1 MLGRSGGS
9 HLKKTARKTVRR
21 RYWFAALGLLVCVS
35 GGLAVLLASGP
46 VRVPFLASI
55 LASQGTR
62 GPLELSVEHG
72 SVDFTAQDGIEFILE
87 EAVLEIE
94 GPAPVT
100 IRFPKLVVPL
110 DPDALLDGNLRFSS
124 LQLTQPR
131 VTVALSGGPAK
142 LPEIGPLMEAVD
154 RMSDVVD
161 DQFARRGLRHVSIR
175 NGTFELTGANPRLFD
190 GIDADVVRSDRRV
203 IRADAKVSGNVSTWR
218 LQLVR
223 SAPEDGA
230 EKNIGI
236 VVNGITLAELLG
248 PAKLDKHGKGF
259 GLPASAKVETKLDG
273 DGKFV
278 SANAVARV
286 QNGWFQLGKTLVAF
300 DDAALS
306 LLFKAGQDAIEIT
319 KSHVIRGN
327 TRIFF
332 SGLVEPGD
340 EGTNDWLI
348 SLSSDYPQF
357 GSADVR
363 EAPQMLDGV
372 KIRAR
377 FDPIDRLVSVDR
389 FIAKSG
395 KAIAQLVASIQ
406 LTNEGPYLAIA
417 ASGENIPIAVVKQVW
432 PITLVPPARRW
443 VADNIKAG
451 LIEDFAYSA
460 AIRPPAFNHRD
471 PDAGWS
477 GDDMLMDATFSGG
490 AVTPFGDLPQVSGLT
505 GSLKVA
511 GEVLTVRS
519 DGGVAQT
526 AEGGQV
532 TVPQSVFE
540 IYNLPLREGKT
551 AKIEAKVEG
560 GIGELAAVA
569 NSNPLNVIDRAGL
582 KTGGASGEGSI
593 DVVAGFPLAKGIGLD
608 DVQWRVTGELG
619 DFTDENPIMG
629 RTIENADVEIDAT
642 PEQVAIAGSGV
653 LDGLNA
659 DIDLVVPLGESGIA
673 GKQDVVVSV
682 TAAKLKEKGI
692 DLTAFLDGD
701 LVLNVTGKSDGQEF
715 SVDLTK
721 CTVVLEALGWE
732 KARGVPA
739 TATFMLVETDDNQQV
754 RDFRLTSEGASISGS
769 MQLSKAGELLNAS
782 FGTFKLRPGDNAEV
796 DIQRTANGRY
806 DIIFSGSV
814 FDGRGLIQSLT
825 SPGGSQGA
833 GDFSEGARIAV
844 SLQSVTGFNKQTLA
858 SVTGKIETGPKGIRT
873 ADLSGKINGR
883 SDLEFKIVE
892 QTGSQLATGQFAD
905 TGATLKFLDFY
916 ERMEGGRGVISVAMA
931 DEDSWAG
938 DFKVRSLRITEDPAI
953 KSIRER
959 ERSNPDPDARI
970 VTART
975 SEGSANFDT
984 MDINFTRD
992 GDIMTILRGALQGNV
1007 LGGTVSGTVNLK
1019 EQTLNLSGTFVPIYA
1034 LNNFFAKIPIL
1045 GFALGGNSGEGLI
1058 GVTYRLSGSV
1068 SDPVLSVNPISAIAP
1083 GIFRRMFEF
1092 QQN

>member
-1 MLGRSGGS
+1 MLGRFGGS

-35 GGLAVLLASGP
+35 AGLAVLLASGP
-46 VRVPFLASI
+46 VRVPLLASI

-62 GPLELSVEHG
+62 GPLELSVKHG

-87 EAVLEIE
+87 EAVLEIA

-110 DPDALLDGNLRFSS
+110 DPDALLDGKLRFSS

-175 NGTFELTGANPRLFD
+175 NGTFELTGASPRLFD

-348 SLSSDYPQF
+348 GVSSDYPQF

-406 LTNEGPYLAIA
+406 ITNEGPYVAIA
-417 ASGENIPIAVVKQVW
+417 ASGENIPIAMVKQVW

-471 PDAGWS
+471 PDAR
-477 GDDMLMDATFSGG
+477 
-490 AVTPFGDLPQVSGLT
+490 V
-505 GSLKVA
+505 
-511 GEVLTVRS
+511 VR
-519 DGGVAQT
+519 
-526 AEGGQV
+526 
-532 TVPQSVFE
+532 
-540 IYNLPLREGKT
+540 
-551 AKIEAKVEG
+551 
-560 GIGELAAVA
+560 
-569 NSNPLNVIDRAGL
+569 
-582 KTGGASGEGSI
+582 
-593 DVVAGFPLAKGIGLD
+593 
-608 DVQWRVTGELG
+608 
-619 DFTDENPIMG
+619 
-629 RTIENADVEIDAT
+629 
-642 PEQVAIAGSGV
+642 
-653 LDGLNA
+653 
-659 DIDLVVPLGESGIA
+659 
-673 GKQDVVVSV
+673 
-682 TAAKLKEKGI
+682 
-692 DLTAFLDGD
+692 
-701 LVLNVTGKSDGQEF
+701 
-715 SVDLTK
+715 
-721 CTVVLEALGWE
+721 
-732 KARGVPA
+732 
-739 TATFMLVETDDNQQV
+739 
-754 RDFRLTSEGASISGS
+754 
-769 MQLSKAGELLNAS
+769 
-782 FGTFKLRPGDNAEV
+782 
-796 DIQRTANGRY
+796 
-806 DIIFSGSV
+806 
-814 FDGRGLIQSLT
+814 
-825 SPGGSQGA
+825 
-833 GDFSEGARIAV
+833 
-844 SLQSVTGFNKQTLA
+844 
-858 SVTGKIETGPKGIRT
+858 
-873 ADLSGKINGR
+873 
-883 SDLEFKIVE
+883 
-892 QTGSQLATGQFAD
+892 
-905 TGATLKFLDFY
+905 
-916 ERMEGGRGVISVAMA
+916 
-931 DEDSWAG
+931 
-938 DFKVRSLRITEDPAI
+938 
-953 KSIRER
+953 
-959 ERSNPDPDARI
+959 
-970 VTART
+970 
-975 SEGSANFDT
+975 
-984 MDINFTRD
+984 
-992 GDIMTILRGALQGNV
+992 
-1007 LGGTVSGTVNLK
+1007 
-1019 EQTLNLSGTFVPIYA
+1019 
-1034 LNNFFAKIPIL
+1034 
-1045 GFALGGNSGEGLI
+1045 
-1058 GVTYRLSGSV
+1058 
-1068 SDPVLSVNPISAIAP
+1068 
-1083 GIFRRMFEF
+1083 
-1092 QQN
+1092 

>member
-9 HLKKTARKTVRR
+9 HLKKTGRKTVRR
-21 RYWFAALGLLVCVS
+21 RYWLAVLLLLVCVTA
-35 GGLAVLLASGP
+35 GLTILFASGP
-46 VRVPFLASI
+46 VRIPFLGSV

-62 GPLELSVEHG
+62 GPVELSVKQG
-72 SVDFTAQDGIEFILE
+72 SVDFTAPDGIEIILE
-87 EAVLEIE
+87 EAALDIE
-94 GPAPVT
+94 GPAPVA

-110 DPDALLDGNLRFSS
+110 DPDALFAGKLRFSS
-124 LQLTQPR
+124 LQLMQPH
-131 VTVALSGGPAK
+131 VSVALKGGPAK

-154 RMSDVVD
+154 RLSDVVD

-175 NGTFELTGANPRLFD
+175 NGTFELTGAKPRRFD

-203 IRADAKVSGNVSTWR
+203 IQANAKVSGNVSTWR
-218 LQLVR
+218 LQLAR
-223 SAPEDGA
+223 SAPEDGSD
-230 EKNIGI
+230 KTIGI

-248 PAKLDKHGKGF
+248 PATLDKHGKGF

-273 DGKFV
+273 EGNFL

-286 QNGWFQLGKTLVAF
+286 QNGWFQLGKTIVAF

-306 LLFKAGQDAIEIT
+306 LLFEAGEDAIEIT

-332 SGLVEPGD
+332 SGLVEPGQ
-340 EGTNDWLI
+340 EGANEWQI
-348 SLSSDYPQF
+348 SLASDFPQF
-357 GSADVR
+357 GSADVN

-372 KIRAR
+372 QIRAR
-377 FDPIDRLVSVDR
+377 FNPLARLISIDR
-389 FIAKSG
+389 FFAKSG
-395 KAIAQLVASIQ
+395 KAIAQLIASIEI
-406 LTNEGPYLAIA
+406 TKDGPYVAIA
-417 ASGENIPIAVVKQVW
+417 ASGENIPIAIAKQVW

-443 VADNIKAG
+443 VADNIKEG
-451 LIEDFAYSA
+451 LIEDFTYSA

-490 AVTPFGDLPQVSGLT
+490 AVTPFGELPQVSGLT
-505 GSLKVA
+505 GTFKVA
-511 GEVLTVRS
+511 GETLTVRS

-526 AEGGQV
+526 TDGGQV
-532 TVPQSVFE
+532 SVPQSVFE
-540 IYNLPLREGKT
+540 IYDLPQREGKT

-582 KTGGASGEGSI
+582 KTGGESGEGSI
-593 DVVAGFPLAKGIGLD
+593 DVVARFPLAKGIGLD
-608 DVQWRVTGELG
+608 DVQWRVTGELD

-629 RTIENADVEIDAT
+629 RTIANADVQIDAT
-642 PEQVAIAGSGV
+642 PEQVAITGSGV

-673 GKQDVVVSV
+673 SKQDVVVSV

-701 LVLNVTGKSDGQEF
+701 LVLNVTGVSDGQEF
-715 SVDLTK
+715 SVDLTR
-721 CTVVLEALGWE
+721 CTIVLEALGWE

-739 TATFMLVETDDNQQV
+739 TATFKLIETDQNQLV
-754 RDFRLTSEGASISGS
+754 RDFRLTSEGARVSGA
-769 MQLSKAGELLNAS
+769 MQLSKAGELLDAS
-782 FGTFKLRPGDNAEV
+782 FGTFRLRPGDNAEV

-806 DIIFSGSV
+806 DIIFSGAV

-844 SLQSVTGFNKQTLA
+844 SLQSVTGFNKQTLRNV
-858 SVTGKIETGPKGIRT
+858 SGKIETGPKGIRT

-892 QTGSQLATGQFAD
+892 QGASQLATGQFGD

-970 VTART
+970 VRART
-975 SEGSANFDT
+975 SDGSANFDT

-1019 EQTLNLSGTFVPIYA
+1019 EQTLSLSGTFVPIYA

>member
-1 MLGRSGGS
+1 M
-9 HLKKTARKTVRR
+9 KKTERKTGRR
-21 RYWFAALGLLVCVS
+21 RYWLAILVLLVC
-35 GGLAVLLASGP
+35 GAAGLAVLFASGP
-46 VRVPFLASI
+46 VRIPFLGSV

-62 GPLELSVEHG
+62 GAVDLSVKQG

-87 EAVLEIE
+87 GAVLEIG

-110 DPDALLDGNLRFSS
+110 DPDALFGGKLRFSS
-124 LQLTQPR
+124 LQLTQPH
-131 VTVALSGGPAK
+131 VSVALKGGPAK

-154 RMSDVVD
+154 RLSDVVD

-190 GIDADVVRSDRRV
+190 GIDADVVRSDQRV
-203 IRADAKVSGNVSTWR
+203 IRANAKVSGNVSTWR

-223 SAPEDGA
+223 SAPEDGSD
-230 EKNIGI
+230 KNIGI

-248 PAKLDKHGKGF
+248 PATLDRQGKGF
-259 GLPASAKVETKLDG
+259 GLPASAKVETRLDG
-273 DGKFV
+273 EGKFL

-306 LLFKAGQDAIEIT
+306 LLFQAGQDAIEIT

-327 TRIFF
+327 TRISF
-332 SGLVEPGD
+332 SGLVEPGE
-340 EGTNDWLI
+340 EGSNEWVIGLG
-348 SLSSDYPQF
+348 SDFPQF

-377 FDPIDRLVSVDR
+377 FNPVERMISIDR

-395 KAIAQLVASIQ
+395 KAIAQLVASVEI
-406 LTNEGPYLAIA
+406 TSDGPYVAIA
-417 ASGENIPIAVVKQVW
+417 AAGENIPIAMLKQVW

-451 LIEDFAYSA
+451 LIEDFTYSA

-490 AVTPFGDLPQVSGLT
+490 AVTPFGDLPQVSGLSGT
-505 GSLKVA
+505 LKVA

-526 AEGGQV
+526 AEGGEV
-532 TVPQSVFE
+532 SVPQSVFE
-540 IYNLPLREGKT
+540 IYDLPRREGKT

-560 GIGELAAVA
+560 GIGELATVA

-593 DVVAGFPLAKGIGLD
+593 DVVARFPLAKGIGLD
-608 DVQWRVTGELG
+608 DVQWRVTGDLD

-629 RTIENADVEIDAT
+629 RTIENADVQIDAN
-642 PEQVAIAGSGV
+642 PEQVAIAGNGV

-673 GKQDVVVSV
+673 SKQDVVVSV
-682 TAAKLKEKGI
+682 TADKLKEKGI

-701 LVLNVTGKSDGQEF
+701 LVLSVTGLSDGQAF

-721 CTVVLEALGWE
+721 CIVVLEALGWE

-739 TATFMLVETDDNQQV
+739 TATFKLIETDENQLV
-754 RDFRLTSEGASISGS
+754 RDFRLTSEGASIAGS
-769 MQLSKAGELLNAS
+769 MRLSK
-782 FGTFKLRPGDNAEV
+782 
-796 DIQRTANGRY
+796 
-806 DIIFSGSV
+806 
-814 FDGRGLIQSLT
+814 
-825 SPGGSQGA
+825 
-833 GDFSEGARIAV
+833 
-844 SLQSVTGFNKQTLA
+844 
-858 SVTGKIETGPKGIRT
+858 
-873 ADLSGKINGR
+873 
-883 SDLEFKIVE
+883 
-892 QTGSQLATGQFAD
+892 
-905 TGATLKFLDFY
+905 
-916 ERMEGGRGVISVAMA
+916 
-931 DEDSWAG
+931 
-938 DFKVRSLRITEDPAI
+938 
-953 KSIRER
+953 
-959 ERSNPDPDARI
+959 
-970 VTART
+970 
-975 SEGSANFDT
+975 
-984 MDINFTRD
+984 
-992 GDIMTILRGALQGNV
+992 
-1007 LGGTVSGTVNLK
+1007 
-1019 EQTLNLSGTFVPIYA
+1019 
-1034 LNNFFAKIPIL
+1034 
-1045 GFALGGNSGEGLI
+1045 
-1058 GVTYRLSGSV
+1058 
-1068 SDPVLSVNPISAIAP
+1068 
-1083 GIFRRMFEF
+1083 
-1092 QQN
+1092 